1 MDTLEERLIKNKP
14 NVSKSSIRTYKSI
27 LKNLYYRHHNK
38 DDKMNLDWFDNQDN
52 VIELLKDSPYASR
65 RTTYA
70 SLIAVTSN
78 NDKYKIAHN
87 NDAKKYTEFVN
98 TQTKTPS
105 QEENWIDYSEVQT
118 LYDKYYEKAKPL
130 LKMKKEDLNR
140 HDESIITDFI
150 VLSITCGI
158 WFPPR
163 RNLDWIM
170 MKIRNFNDKTDNF
183 LDLENK
189 QFVFNIYKTAKFY
202 DTQKVDIPKKFL
214 KILKKFILINDSDYL
229 LVNGKH
235 EPYTTQRMTQKMN
248 SLFHNK
254 ISTSMLRHIYLS
266 DKLKD
271 LPKLDELQK
280 IATGMGHEI
289 MTAFTYIKK

>member
-1 MDTLEERLIKNKP
+1 
-14 NVSKSSIRTYKSI
+14 
-27 LKNLYYRHHNK
+27 
-38 DDKMNLDWFDNQDN
+38 
-52 VIELLKDSPYASR
+52 
-65 RTTYA
+65 
-70 SLIAVTSN
+70 
-78 NDKYKIAHN
+78 
-87 NDAKKYTEFVN
+87 
-98 TQTKTPS
+98 
-105 QEENWIDYSEVQT
+105 
-118 LYDKYYEKAKPL
+118 
-130 LKMKKEDLNR
+130 MKKEDLNR